1 LEFIRKRLQVFI
13 SSTFTD
19 LVSERQAAVEAIL
32 TAGHIPAGMELFTSG
47 DESQMDVIKT
57 WIDESDVYMIIVGGR
72 YGSLEP
78 KTLKS
83 YTQLEYEYAL
93 EQGKPIFACVIT
105 DTSQEQRVKEFG
117 TSVLEVENPQKMK
130 NFRQLVLSK
139 VVKFWDDAKDIKIV
153 TGETLSHLSRRA
165 DLKGWVR
172 ESEQAN
178 LPALADEVARL
189 SKENAELR
197 ERLTSS
203 SKESLTFS
211 GLSFEKYCKLLNNKG
226 LLELVLEE
234 KHRESF
240 IEQFDYIE
248 DFEDKQVAELVLI
261 GFFKTITNDSFY
273 KFYSISEDG
282 RAFLNIVDAEGLT
295 FELLK
300 GKCFGK
306 ISAA

>member
-1 LEFIRKRLQVFI
+1 
-13 SSTFTD
+13 
-19 LVSERQAAVEAIL
+19 
-32 TAGHIPAGMELFTSG
+32 
-47 DESQMDVIKT
+47 MDVIKT

-105 DTSQEQRVKEFG
+105 DTSQEQRIKEFG
-117 TSVLEVENPQKMK
+117 TSVLEVENPQNMK

-153 TGETLSHLSRRA
+153 TGETLSHLSRRN

-197 ERLTSS
+197 EQLISS

-234 KHRESF
+234 KHRKSF
-240 IEQFDYIE
+240 IGEFRVIRGFEREQI
-248 DFEDKQVAELVLI
+248 AELAII
-261 GFFKTITNDSFY
+261 GFFYAKRRETLTN
-273 KFYSISEDG
+273 FYSISEEG
-282 RAFLNIVDAEGLT
+282 RTFLNLVDSEGLT
-295 FELLK
+295 LELLK
-300 GKCFGK
+300 DKYL
-306 ISAA
+306 

>member
-1 LEFIRKRLQVFI
+1 MEFIRKRLQVFI

-19 LVSERQAAVEAIL
+19 LINERQAAVEAIL

-57 WIDESDVYMIIVGGR
+57 WIDESDVYMVIIGGR

-105 DTSQEQRVKEFG
+105 DASQEQRVKEFG
-117 TSVLEVENPQKMK
+117 SSALEVENPQKMK
-130 NFRQLVLSK
+130 DFRQLVLSK

-153 TGETLSHLSRRA
+153 TGETLSHLARRD

-203 SKESLTFS
+203 SNDDFKFS
-211 GLSFEKYCKLLNNKG
+211 GLSFEKYFKLLSSKG
-226 LLELVLEE
+226 LLDLVLEH
-234 KHRESF
+234 KHREIF
-240 IEQFDYIE
+240 IKEFYEIE
-248 DFEDKQVAELVLI
+248 DFESKQLAELGLI
-261 GFFKTITNDSFY
+261 GFFKTTKLDNWGDQLY
-273 KFYSISEDG
+273 TISEEG
-282 RAFLNIVDAEGLT
+282 KTFLNFVDAEGLSLQ
-295 FELLK
+295 LLK
-300 GKCFGK
+300 EKYE
-306 ISAA
+306 

>member
-19 LVSERQAAVEAIL
+19 LISERQAAVEAIL

-105 DTSQEQRVKEFG
+105 DTSQEQRIKEFG
-117 TSVLEVENPQKMK
+117 TSVLEVENPQNMK

-153 TGETLSHLSRRA
+153 TGETLSHLSRRN

-197 ERLTSS
+197 EQLISS

-234 KHRESF
+234 KHRKSF
-240 IEQFDYIE
+240 IGEFRVIRGFEREQI
-248 DFEDKQVAELVLI
+248 AELAII
-261 GFFKTITNDSFY
+261 GFFYAKRRETLTN
-273 KFYSISEDG
+273 FYSISEEG
-282 RAFLNIVDAEGLT
+282 RTFLNLVDSEGLT
-295 FELLK
+295 LELLK
-300 GKCFGK
+300 DKYL
-306 ISAA
+306 